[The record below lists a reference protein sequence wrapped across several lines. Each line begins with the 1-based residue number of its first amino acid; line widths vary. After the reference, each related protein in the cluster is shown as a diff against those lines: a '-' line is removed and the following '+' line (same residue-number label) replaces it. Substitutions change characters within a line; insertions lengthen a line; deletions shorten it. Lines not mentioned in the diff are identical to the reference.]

1 MTIAAEVKGK
11 DGEIERRPT
20 VLRTTVENSISS
32 GLASLS
38 VSATGSSKSMSKSKS
53 GVRGGGRSDSKKET
67 ESSEPHLTYTA
78 ERVTGSG
85 SFGIVYQAQVVETQ
99 ETVAIKK
106 VLQDRR
112 YKNRE
117 VQILKDLR
125 HPDVIRLR
133 HCFYSRGNPD
143 EVFLN
148 LVMDYVPETLHR
160 SIRAHTKASKHIPM
174 LYVKVYAYQLTRAM
188 AYIHSLG
195 VCHRDIKPQNIL
207 LDPKSHKVF
216 LCDFG
221 SAKVLTSS
229 QANVAYICSRYYRA
243 PELVFDATYYS
254 TAVDIWSLG
263 CVFAELLLGTP
274 LFPGG
279 SSVDQLVEIMK
290 VLGTPTKDDIRRM
303 NPMSSSFRFP
313 HVKRQ
318 EWTDVFKSH
327 VPDAALDLVNNM
339 LSYDPKKRMRA
350 LNCLGHP
357 FFDELRAEGT
367 VLPNGKPLPPLFN
380 WTKAEISRMER
391 KGLTDKLVPKHMR
404 AEFDAN
410 LAASNT
416 PSP

>member
-1 MTIAAEVKGK
+1 MSFMTMAAELKGAK
-11 DGEIERRPT
+11 ERRPT
-20 VLRTTVENSISS
+20 ESSITELRAPTTTQENSLSS
-32 GLASLS
+32 GLASMS
-38 VSATGSSKSMSKSKS
+38 MSRSSK
-53 GVRGGGRSDSKKET
+53 RGGVSDSKKEG
-67 ESSEPHLTYTA
+67 ELHLTYTA

-85 SFGIVYQAQVVETQ
+85 SFGIVYQAQVVETK

-133 HCFYSRGNPD
+133 HCFYSRGNTED

-207 LDPKSHKVF
+207 LDPKSHKIF

-221 SAKVLTSS
+221 SAKVLSSS

-274 LFPGG
+274 LFPGD

-290 VLGTPTKDDIRRM
+290 VLGTPSKVDIRRM

-327 VPDAALDLVNNM
+327 VPAAALDLVDSM
-339 LSYDPKKRMRA
+339 LCYDPKKRMRA
-350 LNCLGHP
+350 FHCLGHP

-380 WTKAEISRMER
+380 WTKAEISRMQR
-391 KGLTDKLVPKHMR
+391 KGLTDKLVPSHMR
-404 AEFDAN
+404 AEFDAT
-410 LAASNT
+410 LATITA
-416 PSP
+416 P